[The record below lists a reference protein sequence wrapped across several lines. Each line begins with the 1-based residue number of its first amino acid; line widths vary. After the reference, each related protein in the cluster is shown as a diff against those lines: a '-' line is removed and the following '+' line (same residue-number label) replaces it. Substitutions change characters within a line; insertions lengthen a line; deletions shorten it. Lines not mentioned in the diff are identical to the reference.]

1 MSFDSPV
8 PLTKA
13 DLPLQPER
21 PTNARFGTLSWL
33 CMAATI
39 AYICRN
45 SFGPLESTIRKDLQ
59 IDETTMGYII
69 SSFFLTYAI
78 FQIPTGMLGQR
89 WGSRRCLSLFAVA
102 WSAASGLMACAVGAI
117 GVALLFLASA
127 KGVK

>member
-1 MSFDSPV
+1 MPSDSPE
-8 PLTKA
+8 LLSA
-13 DLPLQPER
+13 EDLPLQPER

-69 SSFFLTYAI
+69 SSFFLRTNGTVLDHFWVI
-78 FQIPTGMLGQR
+78 EERVEL
-89 WGSRRCLSLFAVA
+89 
-102 WSAASGLMACAVGAI
+102 
-117 GVALLFLASA
+117 
-127 KGVK
+127 

>member
-39 AYICRN
+39 AYVCRN

-69 SSFFLTYAI
+69 SSFFLRTNGTVLDHSWVI
-78 FQIPTGMLGQR
+78 EERVEL
-89 WGSRRCLSLFAVA
+89 
-102 WSAASGLMACAVGAI
+102 
-117 GVALLFLASA
+117 
-127 KGVK
+127 

>member
-39 AYICRN
+39 AYVCRN

-69 SSFFLTYAI
+69 SSFSCEPMARYLT
-78 FQIPTGMLGQR
+78 TLG
-89 WGSRRCLSLFAVA
+89 SLKRELNYDAV
-102 WSAASGLMACAVGAI
+102 C
-117 GVALLFLASA
+117 
-127 KGVK
+127 

>member
-21 PTNARFGTLSWL
+21 PTNVRFGTLSWL

-39 AYICRN
+39 AYVCRN

-59 IDETTMGYII
+59 IDETMMGYII
-69 SSFFLTYAI
+69 SSFFLRTNGTVLDHSWVI
-78 FQIPTGMLGQR
+78 EERVEL
-89 WGSRRCLSLFAVA
+89 
-102 WSAASGLMACAVGAI
+102 
-117 GVALLFLASA
+117 
-127 KGVK
+127 